1 MRYCRLK
8 AFEEVELDAGS
19 RMEDG
24 CFACGVGPEFQ
35 GGELDQSSHS
45 VGFAAA
51 AFGLDSE
58 VSLLLY

>member
-1 MRYCRLK
+1 M

-24 CFACGVGPEFQ
+24 CFACGVGLEFLV
-35 GGELDQSSHS
+35 GESDQSSHS
-45 VGFAAA
+45 VGFAAVA
-51 AFGLDSE
+51 CGLDSE